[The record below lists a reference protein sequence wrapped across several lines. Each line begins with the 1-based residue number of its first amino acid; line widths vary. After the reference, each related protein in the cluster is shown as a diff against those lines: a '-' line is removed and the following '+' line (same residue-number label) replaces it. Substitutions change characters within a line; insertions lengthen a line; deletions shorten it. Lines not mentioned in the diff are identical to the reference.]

1 MKKIRNV
8 LLIVCLSYAVFLG
21 CDQFSNTVGPDQ
33 QRAMQSAG
41 ETGGFIAITDTTI
54 NNYNISASAGIY
66 NGDLNI
72 TTFSYKVSYAGTGPS
87 SNNFYLEIPECAVDA
102 FRPDLLKSPSGKSI
116 VYPYEDSRS
125 KTTGVLWNASLSRQT
140 ANFSIVFDGNLRTGN
155 ISATVES
162 GNRGA
167 TGEIAGPCKGNEVVE
182 MFEVSGYV
190 FVDVDENLVKNSY
203 ESGIWNVVVLLK
215 GNGIKDIVT
224 TTDFTGE
231 FSIEAP
237 AGQYTLLIPR
247 EIAGVEFNQKFFE
260 SYDYSDTDV
269 NAADEPEKSL
279 SLTADRTVDFPF
291 LANTDALI
299 EQFENKTILTNTRD
313 AEFWRKM
320 VQNAVNDSQGN
331 FEVSK
336 AEIYLLLNKI
346 EKNQFFKTID
356 IDLLPEVPFQFK
368 GETDIERAADALEY
382 LFNPSSA
389 NKTPI
394 QLFLRELLAAEFN
407 IASGKYG
414 VGGFEVE
421 KNDPA
426 LCPGG
431 TITPLGGKFYCD
443 ANIEEFHLA
452 LLAYGEGLA
461 AQFIQ
466 LRAAGSQKVSTST
479 TSSTSLDDGTKVL
492 SSFNRTG
499 GGGLG
504 F

>member
-1 MKKIRNV
+1 M
-8 LLIVCLSYAVFLG
+8 
-21 CDQFSNTVGPDQ
+21 
-33 QRAMQSAG
+33 
-41 ETGGFIAITDTTI
+41 
-54 NNYNISASAGIY
+54 
-66 NGDLNI
+66 
-72 TTFSYKVSYAGTGPS
+72 
-87 SNNFYLEIPECAVDA
+87 
-102 FRPDLLKSPSGKSI
+102 LKSPTGKSI

-125 KTTGVLWNASLSRQT
+125 KTTGVLWNASLSRKT
-140 ANFSIVFDGNLRTGN
+140 ANFSVSFDGNIRTGN
-155 ISATVES
+155 ISATVDS
-162 GNRGA
+162 GNKGA

-190 FVDVDENLVKNSY
+190 FVDVDANLQKNNY

-215 GNGIKDIVT
+215 GNGIEDIVT
-224 TTDFTGE
+224 TSDLTGK

-247 EIAGVEFNQKFFE
+247 QIDEKEFNQKFFE

-269 NAADEPEKSL
+269 NAADEPEKSI

-291 LANTDALI
+291 LANTEALI
-299 EQFENKTILTNTRD
+299 SQFEDQTVLTNTRD

-346 EKNQFFKTID
+346 ENNQFFKTID

-368 GETDIERAADALEY
+368 GETDIERAADALNY
-382 LFNPSSA
+382 LFNPSDA

-394 QLFLRELLAAEFN
+394 ELFLRELLAAELN

-414 VGGFEVE
+414 VGGFEVDS
-421 KNDPA
+421 NDA
-426 LCPGG
+426 SLCPGG

-452 LLAYGEGLA
+452 LLAYGEGIA
-461 AQFIQ
+461 AQFLQ
-466 LRAAGSQKVSTST
+466 LQTANSQKLSSSSVT
-479 TSSTSLDDGTKVL
+479 STSLE
-492 SSFNRTG
+492 SSTEVFSTFNRTG
-499 GGGLG
+499 SGGLG